1 MCQEM
6 PEIYFLL
13 EQFRL
18 MILPNKSLSPCEL
31 ETQSSNREA
40 DTLSLGYRR
49 PSEIF
54 VADA

>member
-1 MCQEM
+1 M